1 MINIEENVP
10 LAPMTTFKVGGSAKY
25 FVRVSLADDIK
36 EAIDF
41 AKDKDLPIFILGGG
55 SNLIV
60 SDDGFDGL
68 VVKIDIRD
76 FKIDS
81 GKSSTPLCQGYEG
94 QVSSDNKLI
103 TAGAAVPLGL
113 VVNEAVKNG
122 LGGLEWAAGIPG
134 TVGGAVRGN
143 AGAFGGETKDAV
155 YCVKSINTD
164 TGEIVSRENGQCKFG
179 YRDSIFKHNNEIVV
193 DVTFTLKKSDAD
205 RIKKIFDEHIT
216 YRQQKHPIEFPCAGS
231 VFKNIADD
239 SVSSDVRKIFE
250 DSIKT
255 DPFPVIPAAKI
266 IAEAGLSGKKIG
278 DAQISTKH
286 TNYIINTGN
295 AKADDIV
302 NLIDEV
308 RQTVW
313 NKYKIEL
320 EIEPQLVGIKIK
332 ELNK

>member
-1 MINIEENVP
+1 MINIKENVL
-10 LAPMTTFKVGGSAKY
+10 LAPLTTFKVGGPAKY
-25 FVRVSLADDIK
+25 FARVTSIDDIK
-36 EAIDF
+36 KAIDF

-68 VVKIDIRD
+68 VVKIDIKNI
-76 FKIDS
+76 KINNGKFSTKSNDNDDS
-81 GKSSTPLCQGYEG
+81 DTEMS
-94 QVSSDNKLI
+94 I
-103 TAGAAVPLGL
+103 IAGAAVPLGL

-155 YCVKSINTD
+155 YRVKSINPD
-164 TGEIVSRENGQCKFG
+164 TGKILSRNNNECKFG
-179 YRDSIFKHNNEIVV
+179 YRDSIFKHNNEIVI
-193 DVTFTLKKSDAD
+193 DVTFALKKSDVD
-205 RIKKIFDEHIT
+205 RIKKIFNEHIA

-231 VFKNIADD
+231 VFKNVDAD

-266 IAEAGLSGKKIG
+266 IAETGLSGKKIG
-278 DAQISTKH
+278 EAQVSTKH

-295 AKADDIV
+295 AKADDIIK
-302 NLIDEV
+302 LIDEV

-313 NKYKIEL
+313 DKYKIEL

>member
-1 MINIEENVP
+1 MIDIEENVP
-10 LAPMTTFKVGGSAKY
+10 LAPLTTFKVGGSARY
-25 FVRVSLADDIK
+25 FARVSSADDIK

-41 AKDKDLPIFILGGG
+41 VKDKDLPIFVLGGG

-60 SDDGFDGL
+60 SDDGFNGI
-68 VVKIDIRD
+68 VIKIDIKNI
-76 FKIDS
+76 KIDN
-81 GKSSTPLCQGYEG
+81 GKFSTR
-94 QVSSDNKLI
+94 SNNIINSDKETSI

-143 AGAFGGETKDAV
+143 AGAFGGETKDVV
-155 YCVKSINTD
+155 YSVKSINLD
-164 TGEIVSRENGQCKFG
+164 TGDIVSRDNSQCKFG
-179 YRDSIFKHNNEIVV
+179 YRDSIFKHNNEIVIE
-193 DVTFTLKKSDAD
+193 VTFALKKGSAD
-205 RIKKIFDEHIT
+205 RIKKIFSEHIA

-231 VFKNIADD
+231 VFKNVAAD
-239 SVSSDVRKIFE
+239 SVSGDVREMFK

-278 DAQISTKH
+278 GAEVSTKH
-286 TNYIINTGN
+286 TNYIINTDN
-295 AKADDIV
+295 AKAEDIV
-302 NLIDEV
+302 KLIDEV

-313 NKYKIEL
+313 DKYKIEL